1 MLGASDAEGC
11 KLLLFHAG
19 VAIFVPLLTQLAL
32 LEYERK
38 SRPEELEGLIDEISD
53 GPSQIDQDPFT
64 IVLLRQ
70 VVLSVLIITAYHV
83 HLRMVKTNF
92 VKCCLHE
99 LNEKSIS

>member
-11 KLLLFHAG
+11 KLLLFHAC

-53 GPSQIDQDPFT
+53 G
-64 IVLLRQ
+64 L
-70 VVLSVLIITAYHV
+70 
-83 HLRMVKTNF
+83 
-92 VKCCLHE
+92 
-99 LNEKSIS
+99 